1 MKSVH
6 ELSAEELQELRSNYF
21 HRHLTDDEIEENDW
35 SYESEEEIPMEEV
48 INFYEGTSFVEEDFF
63 CNMVEEEESLIEKL
77 KLTEQQVHSIV
88 LEWYTNGMCREIFQT
103 EDGEDLEEYLE
114 PIVYH

>member
-21 HRHLTDDEIEENDW
+21 HRHFTDDEIEENDW

-48 INFYEGTSFVEEDFF
+48 INFYEGTYFVEEDFF
-63 CNMVEEEESLIEKL
+63 CNITDDEEPLFMCNCCHDHFPREEMDFDVDDDQDLCKNCN
-77 KLTEQQVHSIV
+77 
-88 LEWYTNGMCREIFQT
+88 YQT
-103 EDGEDLEEYLE
+103 YNEAPYGQD
-114 PIVYH
+114 